1 MTCGL
6 ESPRSQAGH
15 LGLGTPQAK
24 SSRSW
29 ETGVFYRDGGQGQC
43 QDRPLGEVADEGLEM
58 GESATNPSRTAG
70 AGSLGQA
77 PFFWPQLPHCVW
89 GGVTPRIATHKCWM
103 CRGAEPRTAG
113 PARTQYII
121 YRQSWW
127 LLALGLPGHR
137 QIPLLCHLRAA
148 TGSVLQPAIQ

>member
-1 MTCGL
+1 MTSGL

-24 SSRSW
+24 SSHSW

-43 QDRPLGEVADEGLEM
+43 QDRPLGEVADEGPEM

-77 PFFWPQLPHCVW
+77 PFFWPQLPHCV
-89 GGVTPRIATHKCWM
+89 
-103 CRGAEPRTAG
+103 CRGGDTKNSHPQVLDVSGGLSHE
-113 PARTQYII
+113 
-121 YRQSWW
+121 W
-127 LLALGLPGHR
+127 LALPG
-137 QIPLLCHLRAA
+137 PS
-148 TGSVLQPAIQ
+148 T